1 VYASEGCMM
10 KIFNEIL
17 SLVDSRE
24 HPFDLEESSTIH
36 TEFSLENIEW
46 EILNT
51 EQERKIKEERT
62 QFFFL
67 PERASV
73 LYINSS
79 HKNESEE
86 K

>member
-1 VYASEGCMM
+1 M

-17 SLVDSRE
+17 SLADSRE

-51 EQERKIKEERT
+51 EQERKIKGRENT
-62 QFFFL
+62 
-67 PERASV
+67 V
-73 LYINSS
+73 LFSP
-79 HKNESEE
+79 
-86 K
+86 